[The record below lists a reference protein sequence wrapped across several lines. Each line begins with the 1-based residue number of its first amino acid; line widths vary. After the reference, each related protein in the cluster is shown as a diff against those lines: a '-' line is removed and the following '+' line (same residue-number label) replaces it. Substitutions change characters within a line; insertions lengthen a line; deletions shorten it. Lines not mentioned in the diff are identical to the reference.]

1 MIGEPIMEAEMDD
14 KLTVDLDRE
23 TMEALSRQA
32 EAHGHGVD
40 AEAREILKRNVGS
53 GSSGDRQ
60 AIIAE
65 FRRIRAMTPPG
76 VKQTSSVQLIREDRD
91 R

>member
-1 MIGEPIMEAEMDD
+1 
-14 KLTVDLDRE
+14 
-23 TMEALSRQA
+23 MEALSRQA

-40 AEAREILKRNVGS
+40 VEAREILKRNVHVEAL
-53 GSSGDRQ
+53 GDRQ

-65 FRRIRAMTPPG
+65 FRRIRAMTPAG